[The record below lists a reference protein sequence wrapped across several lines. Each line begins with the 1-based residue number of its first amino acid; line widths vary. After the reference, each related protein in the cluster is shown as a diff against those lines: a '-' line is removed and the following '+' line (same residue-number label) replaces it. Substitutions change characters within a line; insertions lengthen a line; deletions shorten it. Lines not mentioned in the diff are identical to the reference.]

1 MGQAKD
7 EIAGKAKRVAG
18 AVTGDDDLRAEG
30 QAQDQKAMEEDHD
43 DLAGQ
48 IGTLTDSDGERAYAW
63 KNNRSHPDDDG
74 HPHRR

>member
-7 EIAGKAKRVAG
+7 EIAGKAKRVVG
-18 AVTGDDDLRAEG
+18 AVTGNDELRAEG
-30 QAQDQKAMEEDHD
+30 QAQDQKAMEEDRVD
-43 DLAGQ
+43 RLDQ
-48 IGTLTDSDGERAYAW
+48 VGTLTDSDGQQPYAW